1 MKNDIEN
8 MLPTDNGTKELL
20 KNKHYREELIAQ
32 KARFNINICPNG
44 RNNECYHCPDPRWG
58 INAFC

>member
-20 KNKHYREELIAQ
+20 KNKNYLEELRSQ
-32 KARFNINICPNG
+32 QSRFNSNLCPHG
-44 RNNECYHCPDPRWG
+44 RNNERYHCPDPRWG
-58 INAFC
+58 INAFR